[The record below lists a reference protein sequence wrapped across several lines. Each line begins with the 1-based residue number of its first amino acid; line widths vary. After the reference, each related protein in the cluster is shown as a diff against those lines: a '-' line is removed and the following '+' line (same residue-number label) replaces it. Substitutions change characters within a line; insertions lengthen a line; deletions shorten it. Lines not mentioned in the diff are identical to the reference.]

1 MVKKIAQKG
10 SYSAK
15 DIYVLKGLEPVRK
28 RPGMYIG
35 STGREGL
42 HHLIWECLDNAIDEA
57 LAGYANQIE
66 IFLLPNNT
74 IRVTDNGRGIPV
86 DQYAHSGKSALEVV
100 MTTLHA
106 GAKLGSKAYQV
117 AGGLHGVGVSVVC
130 ALSQDLRAEVC
141 RGGIR
146 YVQEYKKGK
155 PVSKLKKDGSC
166 PTNGTAII
174 FVPDPEIFR
183 EIQFSWPTILHHLR
197 QQAYLT
203 PGVKMMAIDRR
214 EKDKEKDYTFYF
226 DGGLRSYVRYLIG
239 QTAVRHP
246 DVFYAQDKAND
257 IQVEVALQYTED
269 IEITE
274 ESFANNI
281 YTPEGG
287 THLTGFRASL
297 TRIVNNY
304 ARKNNFLKE
313 GEDNIGGNAVREGI
327 VAVVSVKI
335 KEPEFEGQTKAKLG
349 NPEVKNAVEKVL
361 AQHFNDFL
369 DRNPLQAK
377 IIIEGCLRA
386 VRAQR
391 AAKAARATVLEKR
404 IKGLTLPGKLADCS
418 SRKPEESELFI
429 VEGESA
435 GGCFSGD
442 TKISLFDG
450 RNISFKELIKET
462 KTGKKNYCYTIN
474 KEGFIDIA
482 PIKNSRKTKIQTK
495 VVKVILDNKE
505 EIICTP
511 DHLFMLRDGSYKKA
525 KDLIFQDSLMPLYR
539 KYSEIGKGITI
550 KGYEM
555 IFEQKRRR
563 WIFTHI
569 LSDQYN
575 RIKGVY
581 GKGDKEHVHHKD
593 FNKLNNNPD
602 NLIRMEKE
610 KHLQLHREM
619 LGKTLHREDVKE
631 KLRRLRRTPE
641 YREKVRKTM
650 TTPKMRKFLSE
661 KAKEQWQDESYKK
674 YMAEKFLEFYRTNE
688 RYREEN
694 NRRLD
699 EAQKKYWSK
708 KENRER
714 QAQRIR
720 EYFITYPHQKE
731 RYSQIAKKQWA
742 DSKLRI
748 WRSEMTKKQWTPEF
762 RKKRKEAYNQT
773 YLNKAMDLL
782 YNIYQKE
789 RKIDID
795 KYNEVRKMTNDKTLI
810 RYETICQR
818 FFNNDKDSLKEA
830 VVNFNHRVKKIVELK
845 QKMDVYDL
853 EVEGTHNFALASG
866 IFVHNS
872 AKQARNRYFQAILP
886 LRGKILNVE
895 KAHLDRILSSKEI
908 KALIIALGTAI
919 ADDFRLQKLRY
930 HRIIIMSDADVDGA
944 HICTLLLTLFYRY
957 FQPIIEQGYLYIAQ
971 PPLYQIKKGKQ
982 VWYVY
987 NENQKEELLKK
998 TQKPYSIQRYK
1009 GLGEMNPDQ
1018 LWKTT
1023 MDPEKRMLKQVI
1035 INDTVLADHVFD
1047 SLMGRDVMPRKKFI
1061 RSHAKLVQNLDI

>member
-246 DVFYAQDKAND
+246 DVFYAQDRAND

-435 GGCFSGD
+435 GG
-442 TKISLFDG
+442 
-450 RNISFKELIKET
+450 
-462 KTGKKNYCYTIN
+462 
-474 KEGFIDIA
+474 
-482 PIKNSRKTKIQTK
+482 
-495 VVKVILDNKE
+495 
-505 EIICTP
+505 
-511 DHLFMLRDGSYKKA
+511 
-525 KDLIFQDSLMPLYR
+525 
-539 KYSEIGKGITI
+539 
-550 KGYEM
+550 
-555 IFEQKRRR
+555 
-563 WIFTHI
+563 
-569 LSDQYN
+569 
-575 RIKGVY
+575 
-581 GKGDKEHVHHKD
+581 
-593 FNKLNNNPD
+593 
-602 NLIRMEKE
+602 
-610 KHLQLHREM
+610 
-619 LGKTLHREDVKE
+619 
-631 KLRRLRRTPE
+631 
-641 YREKVRKTM
+641 
-650 TTPKMRKFLSE
+650 
-661 KAKEQWQDESYKK
+661 
-674 YMAEKFLEFYRTNE
+674 
-688 RYREEN
+688 
-694 NRRLD
+694 
-699 EAQKKYWSK
+699 
-708 KENRER
+708 
-714 QAQRIR
+714 
-720 EYFITYPHQKE
+720 
-731 RYSQIAKKQWA
+731 
-742 DSKLRI
+742 
-748 WRSEMTKKQWTPEF
+748 
-762 RKKRKEAYNQT
+762 
-773 YLNKAMDLL
+773 
-782 YNIYQKE
+782 
-789 RKIDID
+789 
-795 KYNEVRKMTNDKTLI
+795 
-810 RYETICQR
+810 
-818 FFNNDKDSLKEA
+818 
-830 VVNFNHRVKKIVELK
+830 
-845 QKMDVYDL
+845 
-853 EVEGTHNFALASG
+853 
-866 IFVHNS
+866 S

-957 FQPIIEQGYLYIAQ
+957 FQPIIEKGYLYIAQ